1 MKHVLILVELSLRSS
16 MFDCC
21 GTIFRQIRGSCIG
34 SPLSPV
40 LCNICAAFEEDV
52 WESAHREMLLSA
64 KTFYHATR
72 YVDNRLILRMPQ
84 ITHNPA
90 ITTFRNLDFYR
101 PPVQLE
107 PENSDMY
114 LGFAINVLD
123 KTVKYKIPVESWEFR
138 SHRSAGTPA
147 RNLSGMMSR
156 ISLIKKYTWPPQDA
170 GDTVREL
177 ITVYTNR
184 GHILSPKT
192 KTKSIPKSDLV
203 REKKSATS

>member
-1 MKHVLILVELSLRSS
+1 
-16 MFDCC
+16 
-21 GTIFRQIRGSCIG
+21 
-34 SPLSPV
+34 
-40 LCNICAAFEEDV
+40 
-52 WESAHREMLLSA
+52 
-64 KTFYHATR
+64 
-72 YVDNRLILRMPQ
+72 
-84 ITHNPA
+84 
-90 ITTFRNLDFYR
+90 
-101 PPVQLE
+101 
-107 PENSDMY
+107 MY

-177 ITVYTNR
+177 TTVYTNR

-192 KTKSIPKSDLV
+192 KTKAIP
-203 REKKSATS
+203 